1 MDQFTAPRG
10 LGYYASRLGVRSWPL
25 LCQSGDYFGKDEGC
39 FPSCSRFPRLPTSYP
54 SPPPFSRLYVPSST
68 CIRAKLSRSI
78 SLFSP
83 SLFFFQSE
91 EEEEEEKK
99 KIGKRN
105 RERSSRGYLRRL
117 IRLWYRKENHLSY
130 FTSESSDLCISL
142 SLSLPPESSR
152 RSRDPLKTLTNS
164 NYKREAGD
172 KERSSI

>member
-54 SPPPFSRLYVPSST
+54 SPLPFYRLYVPSST

-99 KIGKRN
+99 NWKKKPRKIQPRLSSPIN
-105 RERSSRGYLRRL
+105 SPLISERKPFNV
-117 IRLWYRKENHLSY
+117 ISY

-142 SLSLPPESSR
+142 SLSLPPRIQSTIER
-152 RSRDPLKTLTNS
+152 PIKNS
-164 NYKREAGD
+164 YK
-172 KERSSI
+172 